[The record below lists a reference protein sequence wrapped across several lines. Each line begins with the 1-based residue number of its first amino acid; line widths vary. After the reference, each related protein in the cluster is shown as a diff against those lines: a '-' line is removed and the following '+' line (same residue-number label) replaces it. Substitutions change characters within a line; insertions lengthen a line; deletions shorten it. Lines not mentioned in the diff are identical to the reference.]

1 MGEWMYS
8 SSHSYPL

>member
-8 SSHSYPL
+8 SKQS